1 MLKILTLL
9 LALCCTSVPALAQV
23 ISPAPT
29 QFNTWTPGVTTDGT
43 DATGATY
50 TVQQGSY
57 VITGSLV
64 VAWFEITI
72 PQSGWAG
79 PPTGHVVLQGLPVA
93 NNAIDSGLCYVA
105 QAPGINAV
113 SVIIAPSATGG
124 VMVNGSGTGADVGS
138 VLTYL
143 NSNPWAIFGTC
154 WYHF

>member
-124 VMVNGSGTGADVGS
+124 VMVNGSGTGAGVGS
-138 VLTYL
+138 VLIYL